1 MLPWWWLPSSYIEW
15 NMNKIQ
21 PAKNRSGNLR
31 TGLGG
36 FKDFLGM
43 FAAPYSDAQLLQL
56 RREMHAMAEL
66 LLDLYLYKKRDAA
79 ATKKTKDFDIPSP
92 RS

>member
-1 MLPWWWLPSSYIEW
+1 MDKL
-15 NMNKIQ
+15 Q
-21 PAKNRSGNLR
+21 PAQNRSGNLR
-31 TGLGG
+31 TELEE

-79 ATKKTKDFDIPSP
+79 ATKKAKDFDMPSP